1 MASTHLRGGA
11 PLPTPTLLVG
21 THVRLEPLTVGHE
34 ADLYEAGRAPEIW
47 TYLPTVHAPF
57 QSREMTRQWM
67 DEAFAQQA
75 TGWRW
80 PFAIVWQATGRVI
93 GSTSYVD
100 FHWPDR
106 ALEIGWTWLTPAY
119 WRTVVNTQCKYLLL
133 QYAFETLG
141 MYRVQLITDSR
152 NQRSQRA
159 IERLGA
165 RKEGVLRSHILCPD
179 GYRRDSVV
187 YSILDYEWP
196 AVRDRLAAALHRTSG
211 AALSQMQTR
220 G

>member
-1 MASTHLRGGA
+1 MASPHSSGGA
-11 PLPTPTLLVG
+11 PLPTPTLLVSP
-21 THVRLEPLTVGHE
+21 HVRLEPLTAEHE

-57 QSREMTRQWM
+57 QSREAARRWM

-80 PFAIVWQATGRVI
+80 PFAIVWQATGRAI
-93 GSTSYVD
+93 GSTSYLD
-100 FHWPDR
+100 FRWSDR

-133 QYAFETLG
+133 QYAFEMLG
-141 MYRVQLITDSR
+141 MCRVQLITDSR

-165 RKEGVLRSHILCPD
+165 QKEGVLRSHILCPD
-179 GYRRDSVV
+179 GYRRDSVL

-196 AVRDRLAAALHRTSG
+196 EVRRRLEAVLHRT
-211 AALSQMQTR
+211 
-220 G
+220 

>member
-1 MASTHLRGGA
+1 MASTPSSGGV
-11 PLPTPTLLVG
+11 PRPTPPLLVS
-21 THVRLEPLTVGHE
+21 TRIRLESLTVGHE
-34 ADLYEAGRAPEIW
+34 ADLYEAGQAPEIW

-57 QSREMTRQWM
+57 QSREATRHWI

-80 PFAIVWQATGRVI
+80 PFAIVWQATGRAI
-93 GSTSYVD
+93 GSTSYLD
-100 FHWPDR
+100 FRWSDR

-133 QYAFETLG
+133 QHAFEALG
-141 MYRVQLITDSR
+141 MYRVQLMTDSR

-179 GYRRDSVV
+179 GYRRDSVL
-187 YSILDYEWP
+187 YSILDHEWP
-196 AVRDRLAAALHRTSG
+196 EVRRRLEAALHRI
-211 AALSQMQTR
+211 
-220 G
+220 

>member
-1 MASTHLRGGA
+1 MASTPSSGGV
-11 PLPTPTLLVG
+11 PRPTPPLLVS
-21 THVRLEPLTVGHE
+21 TRIRLESLTVGHE
-34 ADLYEAGRAPEIW
+34 ADLYEAGQAPEIW

-57 QSREMTRQWM
+57 QSREATRHWI

-93 GSTSYVD
+93 GSTSYLD
-100 FHWPDR
+100 FRWSDR

-133 QYAFETLG
+133 QHAFEALG
-141 MYRVQLITDSR
+141 MYRVQLMTDSR

-179 GYRRDSVV
+179 GYRRDSVL
-187 YSILDYEWP
+187 YSILDHEWP
-196 AVRDRLAAALHRTSG
+196 EVRRRLEAALHRI
-211 AALSQMQTR
+211 
-220 G
+220 

>member
-1 MASTHLRGGA
+1 MASPHSSGGA
-11 PLPTPTLLVG
+11 PLPTPPLLVG
-21 THVRLEPLTVGHE
+21 THVRLELLTAEHE

-47 TYLPTVHAPF
+47 TYLSTVHAPF
-57 QSREMTRQWM
+57 QSREAARRWM

-80 PFAIVWQATGRVI
+80 PFAIVWLATGRAI
-93 GSTSYVD
+93 GSTSYLD
-100 FHWPDR
+100 FQWRDR

-133 QYAFETLG
+133 QHAFEALG

-152 NQRSQRA
+152 NQCSQRA

-165 RKEGVLRSHILCPD
+165 QREGVLRSHILCPD
-179 GYRRDSVV
+179 GYRRDSVF
-187 YSILDYEWP
+187 YSILDHEWP
-196 AVRDRLAAALHRTSG
+196 GVRHRLEATLHR
-211 AALSQMQTR
+211 A
-220 G
+220 

>member
-1 MASTHLRGGA
+1 MALTYSSGGA
-11 PLPTPTLLVG
+11 PRPIPPRLVG
-21 THVRLEPLTVGHE
+21 THVRLEPLAVGHE

-57 QSREMTRQWM
+57 QSREAIRQWM

-80 PFAIVWQATGRVI
+80 PFAIVWQATGQAI

-100 FHWPDR
+100 FHWLDR

-119 WRTVVNTQCKYLLL
+119 WRTVVNTQSKYLLL
-133 QYAFETLG
+133 QHAFETLS

-159 IERLGA
+159 IERLEA
-165 RKEGVLRSHILCPD
+165 QKEGVLRSHILCPD
-179 GYRRDSVV
+179 GYRRDSVF
-187 YSILDYEWP
+187 YSILDHEWP
-196 AVRDRLAAALHRTSG
+196 EVRRRLETALHRTS
-211 AALSQMQTR
+211 
-220 G
+220 

>member
-1 MASTHLRGGA
+1 MVSTPSSGGA
-11 PLPTPTLLVG
+11 PRPPPLLVS
-21 THVRLEPLTVGHE
+21 THVRLESLTVGHE
-34 ADLYEAGRAPEIW
+34 ADLYEAGQAPEIW

-57 QSREMTRQWM
+57 QSREATRHWI

-80 PFAIVWQATGRVI
+80 PFAIVWQATGRAI
-93 GSTSYVD
+93 GSTSYLD
-100 FHWPDR
+100 FRWSDR

-133 QYAFETLG
+133 QHAFEALG
-141 MYRVQLITDSR
+141 MYRVQLMTDSR

-179 GYRRDSVV
+179 GYRRDSVL
-187 YSILDYEWP
+187 YSILDHEWP
-196 AVRDRLAAALHRTSG
+196 EVRRRLEAALHRT
-211 AALSQMQTR
+211 
-220 G
+220 

>member
-1 MASTHLRGGA
+1 MASTHPSSGA
-11 PLPTPTLLVG
+11 PLPTPVLLVG

-34 ADLYEAGRAPEIW
+34 ADLYAAGRAPEIW
-47 TYLPTVHAPF
+47 TYLPTPHAPF
-57 QSREMTRQWM
+57 QSREAARHWM

-80 PFAIVWQATGRVI
+80 PFAIVWQATGLAI

-100 FHWPDR
+100 FHWADR

-165 RKEGVLRSHILCPD
+165 QKEGVLRSHILCPD
-179 GYRRDSVV
+179 GYRRDSVF
-187 YSILDYEWP
+187 YSILDYEWLE
-196 AVRDRLAAALHRTSG
+196 VRRRLEAALHRTEW
-211 AALSQMQTR
+211 AAVEQS
-220 G
+220 

>member
-1 MASTHLRGGA
+1 MASTPSSSGA
-11 PLPTPTLLVG
+11 PRPPPLLVSP
-21 THVRLEPLTVGHE
+21 HVRLEALTVGHE
-34 ADLYEAGRAPEIW
+34 TDLYAAGQAPEIW

-57 QSREMTRQWM
+57 QSREATRHWI
-67 DEAFAQQA
+67 DEALAQQA

-80 PFAIVWQATGRVI
+80 PFAIVWQATGRAI
-93 GSTSYVD
+93 GSTSYLD
-100 FHWPDR
+100 LRWSDR

-133 QYAFETLG
+133 QHAFEALG
-141 MYRVQLITDSR
+141 MYRVQLLTDSR

-179 GYRRDSVV
+179 GYRRDSVL
-187 YSILDYEWP
+187 YSILDHEWP
-196 AVRDRLAAALHRTSG
+196 EVRRRLEAARHRT
-211 AALSQMQTR
+211 
-220 G
+220 

>member
-1 MASTHLRGGA
+1 MASTPSSSGA
-11 PLPTPTLLVG
+11 PRPPPLLVS
-21 THVRLEPLTVGHE
+21 TPVRLESLTVGHE
-34 ADLYEAGRAPEIW
+34 ADLYEAGQAPEIW

-57 QSREMTRQWM
+57 QSREATRHWI

-80 PFAIVWQATGRVI
+80 PFAIVWQATGRAI
-93 GSTSYVD
+93 GSTSYLD
-100 FHWPDR
+100 LRWADR

-133 QYAFETLG
+133 QHAFEALG
-141 MYRVQLITDSR
+141 MYRVQLLTDSR

-179 GYRRDSVV
+179 GYRRDSVL
-187 YSILDYEWP
+187 YSILDHEWP
-196 AVRDRLAAALHRTSG
+196 EVRRRLEAALHRTKVS
-211 AALSQMQTR
+211 
-220 G
+220 

>member
-1 MASTHLRGGA
+1 MASTPSSGGA
-11 PLPTPTLLVG
+11 PRPPPLLVS
-21 THVRLEPLTVGHE
+21 THVRLESLTVGHE
-34 ADLYEAGRAPEIW
+34 ADLYEAGQAPEIW

-57 QSREMTRQWM
+57 QSREATRHWI

-80 PFAIVWQATGRVI
+80 PFAIVWQATGRAI
-93 GSTSYVD
+93 GSTSYLD
-100 FHWPDR
+100 FRWSDR
-106 ALEIGWTWLTPAY
+106 ALEIGWTWLTPTY

-133 QYAFETLG
+133 QHAFEALG
-141 MYRVQLITDSR
+141 MYRVQLMTDSR

-179 GYRRDSVV
+179 GYRRDSVL
-187 YSILDYEWP
+187 YSILDHEWP
-196 AVRDRLAAALHRTSG
+196 EVRRRLEAALHRTKV
-211 AALSQMQTR
+211 L
-220 G
+220 